1 MFKKLQFK
9 LTLVCTGITGVILI
23 AMTCICLYFSQSNQI
38 KNAETA
44 FSNNLSSML
53 THLEGQSTISLQWIV
68 KMEKNH
74 QFLLSIYDN
83 GQALFYQELRRSP
96 KEREVFAQAAAK
108 AKDSYGLDLN
118 APGNSVLLSR
128 HTEFKLKTPEG
139 TEYFASG
146 ILLPKKSGHLSIIVL
161 QPLETQKKQ
170 LSAQRWQFAG
180 ADAAAVLLL
189 GIFFWFFM
197 GKLLRPLE
205 ENRRQQAGFIASA
218 SHELRSPLAVIL
230 SCLTASQNVSPEE
243 SRHFTEIIRTEGKR
257 MSHLIDEMLQLA
269 NADSHSWNL
278 HFAPAAID
286 TLVLTVYEKYEL
298 LAREKSLDLTVRLPD
313 EEVPPILCDEERVSQ
328 ILSIF
333 MDNAI
338 SYTPPG
344 GKICLSLCCTGHKV
358 HLSVADNGP
367 GIPNEEKKRI
377 FQRFYRRDQA
387 RTCKEHF
394 GLGLSIA
401 KEIIRLH
408 KGKLLVTDTP
418 GGGATFT
425 VIL

>member
-1 MFKKLQFK
+1 
-9 LTLVCTGITGVILI
+9 
-23 AMTCICLYFSQSNQI
+23 MTCICLYFSQSNQI

-53 THLEGQSTISLQWIV
+53 THLESQSTISLQWIA

-96 KEREVFAQAAAK
+96 REREVFAQAAAK

-161 QPLETQKKQ
+161 QPLETQRNQ
-170 LSAQRWQFAG
+170 PSAQRWQFAG

-278 HFAPAAID
+278 Q
-286 TLVLTVYEKYEL
+286 L
-298 LAREKSLDLTVRLPD
+298 LPLP
-313 EEVPPILCDEERVSQ
+313 
-328 ILSIF
+328 
-333 MDNAI
+333 
-338 SYTPPG
+338 
-344 GKICLSLCCTGHKV
+344 
-358 HLSVADNGP
+358 
-367 GIPNEEKKRI
+367 
-377 FQRFYRRDQA
+377 
-387 RTCKEHF
+387 
-394 GLGLSIA
+394 
-401 KEIIRLH
+401 
-408 KGKLLVTDTP
+408 
-418 GGGATFT
+418 
-425 VIL
+425 